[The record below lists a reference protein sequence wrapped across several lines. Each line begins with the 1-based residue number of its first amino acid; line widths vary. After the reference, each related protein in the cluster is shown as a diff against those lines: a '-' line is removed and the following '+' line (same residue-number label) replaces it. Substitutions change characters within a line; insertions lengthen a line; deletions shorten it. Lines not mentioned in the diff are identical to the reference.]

1 MLNTWLQKEEKGEVI
16 HSAGGCETEIHF
28 VLVGKK
34 DRKHVRD
41 VKVILR
47 KVQHRLMVVNLDK
60 KVLKKFWE
68 RIGS

>member
-1 MLNTWLQKEEKGEVI
+1 MKQKFI
-16 HSAGGCETEIHF
+16 

-41 VKVILR
+41 VKVIPR

-60 KVLKKFWE
+60 KVLKKFGE